1 MIRRLLSLAVLALA
15 GAPLFGQSLSEGPLA
30 VRQLTLSNG
39 MKVYLNEDHS
49 QPIVYGAV
57 VVGAGAVDC
66 PDTGIA
72 HYFEHIMFKGTD
84 EIGTVDYQA
93 EKVYLDSIETAYSRL
108 AATKDGKERDA
119 IQQEINRLSI
129 AAADYAVPNEFTTLI
144 TLYGGTGLNA
154 GTSYDLTVYYN
165 YFDSRYLEPWLLVGS
180 QRFLNPVFRL
190 FQGELETV
198 YEEKNMGSD
207 GIGGGVIDHAIAA
220 FAGADNPY
228 AFPVIGSTENLKNPD
243 QAAMKAFY
251 QKYYVAP
258 NMSLLLGGDFD
269 AASVQPLL
277 ETYFGRIRGGEMPER
292 ISGREAPLEG
302 VSEARIKLPIPIIK
316 AEALAFNGPLYGEAD
331 EMAFRLGCSLL
342 NNGAGTGRL
351 DSLMTS
357 HALLATGAMPLQFNH
372 LSAAVLLNIPKI
384 PFGSL
389 KKAEKKILAEVAAIQ
404 AGDFTDEALA
414 QAKRDL
420 RKELQ
425 LSLETLEGRSGM
437 LMEVVSQGRSW
448 DDFLAQIAAIDDIS
462 REEVVAAMNR
472 YFDTSRMLR
481 LRKQFGSYP
490 KDDAAKPD
498 FKPVVPK
505 HRGGES
511 AFARDMAAR
520 FGESAGDPK
529 IVDPSTPEVARIP
542 LAGSSLLY
550 AGKNPANELFSLRI
564 RYDIGTL
571 HDARLDLLGS
581 LLPQLG
587 TDSLKVQELSRA
599 WQRIGTTWSVEAG
612 DNGFAFTLSGYDAAL
627 DESVALLAHM
637 LGHFASD
644 KESVSET
651 FSNYDQEG
659 ALAFTGGTS
668 TLFGALMAKTMLGEG
683 APLLRRLTGKEL
695 KPLKKGSA
703 LLDLLAE
710 VVLPVRCDVTYTGGR
725 DPQEV
730 AALVRTRLPFG
741 EKKPGR
747 KVTPV
752 QVYDKPRVLFL
763 NASGSRQTYIGAYVT
778 DPACGNDP
786 ARQARLKLW
795 ADYFGGGMSSILFDE
810 IREYRAYAYSAF
822 AMAHTPDELS
832 ARQGDC
838 GASFGYL
845 ATQADKAE
853 EAMALMDSLYR
864 NMPVYPVLGRTAL
877 QNELNGIN
885 NGYPDFRTL
894 PEMVAAFG
902 RNDLKEN
909 PDKALC
915 EALKGL
921 TMDDIV
927 AYSQIVAARPFTWI
941 VVGDKKKMDMDKLS
955 RYGELVFVKEKELI
969 RK

>member
-1 MIRRLLSLAVLALA
+1 MKRLLLSLAVLAFA
-15 GAPLFGQSLSEGPLA
+15 APLFAQSLTEGPLA
-30 VRQLTLSNG
+30 VRELILSNG
-39 MKVYLNEDHS
+39 LKVYLNEDHS
-49 QPIVYGAV
+49 QPVVYGAV

-84 EIGTVDYQA
+84 RIGTVDYEA

-108 AATKDGKERDA
+108 AATKDEKQRDA

-165 YFDSRYLEPWLLVGS
+165 YFDSRYLEPWLLLGS

-207 GIGGGVIDHAIAA
+207 GIGDGVIDHAIAA
-220 FAGADNPY
+220 FAGEDNPY
-228 AFPVIGSTENLKNPD
+228 AYPVIGSTENLKNPD

-251 QKYYVAP
+251 EKYYVAP
-258 NMSLLLGGDFD
+258 NMSLLLGGDLD
-269 AASVQPLL
+269 TDTVGPLL
-277 ETYFGRIRGGEMPER
+277 EKYFGRIRGGEMPER
-292 ISGREAPLEG
+292 VSGREAPLEG
-302 VSEARIKLPIPIIK
+302 VSEVRIKLPVPLIK
-316 AEALAFNGPLYGEAD
+316 AEALAFNGPLYGDAD
-331 EMAFRLGCSLL
+331 EMAFQLGCSLL
-342 NNGAGTGRL
+342 NNSAGTGRL

-357 HALLATGAMPLQFNH
+357 HAVLATGALPLQFNH

-414 QAKRDL
+414 RAKRDL
-420 RKELQ
+420 RKDLLQ
-425 LSLETLEGRSGM
+425 SLETLEGRGEM
-437 LMEVVSQGRSW
+437 LMQVVSQGRSW
-448 DDFLAQIAAIDDIS
+448 DDFLAQVASIDDIS
-462 REEVVAAMNR
+462 REEVVAAMNK
-472 YFDTSRMLR
+472 YFDSSRMLR

-511 AFARDMAAR
+511 AFARDMADR
-520 FGESAGDPK
+520 FGKNAGDPK
-529 IVDPSTPEVARIP
+529 IVDPATPEVTRVP

-550 AGKNPANELFSLRI
+550 AGKNPVNDLFELKL

-571 HDARLDLLGS
+571 HDGRLGLLGS

-599 WQRIGTTWSVEAG
+599 WQRIGATWSVEAG
-612 DNGFAFTLSGYDAAL
+612 DRGFVFTLSGYDAAL

-651 FSNYDQEG
+651 FSGYDQEG

-668 TLFGALMAKTMLGEG
+668 ARFGALLGKTMLGDN
-683 APLLRRLTGKEL
+683 APLLRRLTKKEL
-695 KPLKKGSA
+695 KPLKKGTA
-703 LLDLLAE
+703 LLDLLKE

-741 EKKPGR
+741 GKKLER
-747 KVTPV
+747 KATPV

-778 DPACGNDP
+778 DPSCGNDP
-786 ARQARLKLW
+786 ACQARLKLW

-832 ARQGDC
+832 VQQGDV

-845 ATQADKAE
+845 ATQADKAGD
-853 EAMALMDSLYR
+853 AMALMDSLYR

-885 NGYPDFRTL
+885 NGYPDFRML
-894 PEMVAAFG
+894 PEAVATLDRRG
-902 RNDLKEN
+902 LKEN
-909 PDKALC
+909 PEKAFC
-915 EALKGL
+915 EALKDL

-927 AYSQIVAARPFTWI
+927 AYSQRVAGQPFTWI
-941 VVGDKKKMDMDKLS
+941 VVGDKKKMDMDKLAE
-955 RYGELVFVKEKELI
+955 YGEVVFVKEKELI